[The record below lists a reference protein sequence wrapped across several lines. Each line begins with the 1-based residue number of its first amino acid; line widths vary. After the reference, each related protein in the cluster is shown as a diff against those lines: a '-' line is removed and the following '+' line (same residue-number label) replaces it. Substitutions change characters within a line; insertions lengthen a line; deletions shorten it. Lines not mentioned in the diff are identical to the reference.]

1 MKTFKDLKVSAPI
14 LDALEKQGYQNPTP
28 IQEQAIPE
36 VLKGKDLLGCAQ
48 TGTGKTAAFSIPIL
62 QLLNNFRP
70 KDHKRGTI
78 RSLIL
83 TPTRELAIQIN
94 ESIESYGVNLKL
106 KHAVVFGGV
115 NQFSQVQQIRQ
126 GVDILVA
133 TPGRLLDLVSQK
145 LVWLDKIEILVLDEA
160 DRMLDMGFI
169 HDVKRVLSLVPQKRQ
184 TLFFSATMPKQI
196 QALADSILNNPV
208 KVEVTPESTTAETI
222 QQTLYYIEKANKP
235 KALLQLLNTRV
246 DNNVLVFTRTKHGAD
261 RLVKLLHKNEIS
273 AAAIHGNKSQNAR
286 QNALE
291 AFKKKD
297 IKVLVATDIAAR
309 GIDIDLLQYVI
320 NYEIP
325 NMPESYVHRI
335 GRSGRAGASGF
346 AISLCDVEE
355 IPYIKDIQYTIGFE
369 LPVEIMEGLS
379 MSPQFVEKNQFG
391 TSKGKGKGAKEQPKE
406 GAKPDMRHKK
416 KMKPT
421 SKERRRNQG
430 RNAGGGGGNAG
441 SSSSRSGGNRSR
453 NNRTR

>member
-1 MKTFKDLKVSAPI
+1 M
-14 LDALEKQGYQNPTP
+14 
-28 IQEQAIPE
+28 
-36 VLKGKDLLGCAQ
+36 
-48 TGTGKTAAFSIPIL
+48 
-62 QLLNNFRP
+62 
-70 KDHKRGTI
+70 
-78 RSLIL
+78 
-83 TPTRELAIQIN
+83 TPTRELAIQIG
-94 ESIESYGVNLKL
+94 ESIESYSVNLKL
-106 KHAVVFGGV
+106 KHTVIFGGV

-133 TPGRLLDLVSQK
+133 TPGRLLDLVTQK
-145 LVWLDKIEILVLDEA
+145 VVWLDKIEILVLDEA

-169 HDVKRVLSLVPQKRQ
+169 HDVKRVLSLVPEKKQ

-196 QALADSILNNPV
+196 QGLADSILRNPV

-235 KALLQLLNTRV
+235 KALLHLLNTRV
-246 DNNVLVFTRTKHGAD
+246 DDNVLVFTRTKHGAD
-261 RLVKLLHKNEIS
+261 RLVKMLHKHDIS

-291 AFKKKD
+291 AFKKKE

-346 AISLCDVEE
+346 ALSMCDVEE

-369 LPVEIMEGLS
+369 LPVERMEEWS
-379 MSPQFVEKNQFG
+379 MSPQFVEKNQFAA
-391 TSKGKGKGAKEQPKE
+391 TQGKGKKDGAQAQPQNE
-406 GAKPDMRHKK
+406 GAKPDFRHKK
-416 KMKPT
+416 KTKPI
-421 SKERRRNQG
+421 SKERRRKQ
-430 RNAGGGGGNAG
+430 AGNTGSGGNA
-441 SSSSRSGGNRSR
+441 SAASRSGGNRSS
-453 NNRTR
+453 NNRGR

>member
-14 LDALEKQGYQNPTP
+14 LAALEKQGYVNPTP
-28 IQEQAIPE
+28 IQEQSIPE
-36 VLKGKDLLGCAQ
+36 VLKGHDLLGCAQ

-62 QLLNNFRP
+62 QLLNNRKP
-70 KDHKRGTI
+70 ADHKRGTI

-94 ESIESYGVNLKL
+94 ESIEAYSEHLKL
-106 KHAVVFGGV
+106 KHAVIFGGV

-126 GVDILVA
+126 GIDILIA

-145 LVWLDKIEILVLDEA
+145 IVWLDKVEILVLDEA

-169 HDVKRVLSLVPQKRQ
+169 HDVKRVLSLVPEKRQ

-196 QALADSILNNPV
+196 QALAASILNNPT

-222 QQTLYYIEKANKP
+222 QQSLYYIEKANKP
-235 KALLQLLNTRV
+235 KALLELLKSRV
-246 DNNVLVFTRTKHGAD
+246 DDSVLVFTRTKHGAD
-261 RLVKLLHKNEIS
+261 RLVKMLHKHEIS

-286 QNALE
+286 QNALD
-291 AFKKKD
+291 AFKKKE

-369 LPVEIMEGLS
+369 IDVQYLEGLS
-379 MSPQFVEKNQFG
+379 MSAQFVQKNQFLAAQP
-391 TSKGKGKGAKEQPKE
+391 KAAKGAQKPKA
-406 GAKPDMRHKK
+406 GAKPDYRHKK
-416 KMKPT
+416 K
-421 SKERRRNQG
+421 SSSSSGGRGASGARNT
-430 RNAGGGGGNAG
+430 RTN
-441 SSSSRSGGNRSR
+441 SSSRSNAGRSR
-453 NNRTR
+453 SNKSR